1 MAEEE
6 KVYVVDATSPLHKVM
21 MCSPAYYTFNGINVI
36 TAEWMKKGD
45 TEKNDVMV
53 KEWQMLVDAYKD
65 NGIEVVEVEA
75 NPEYQVMTFA
85 RDYGCM
91 IKEGAVIGH
100 FRHPVRQV
108 EAATYEAKLKEMG
121 VPFGDHRAVQMTRA
135 DYDRYDL
142 LLAADSANVRN
153 MTRIAGGD
161 PDHKIRRLLDDCPRP
176 RDIAD
181 PWYTGNF
188 DVTYDDI
195 VEGCEAL
202 LDRLEREGK
211 T

>member
-1 MAEEE
+1 
-6 KVYVVDATSPLHKVM
+6 
-21 MCSPAYYTFNGINVI
+21 
-36 TAEWMKKGD
+36 
-45 TEKNDVMV
+45 
-53 KEWQMLVDAYKD
+53 
-65 NGIEVVEVEA
+65 
-75 NPEYQVMTFA
+75 
-85 RDYGCM
+85 
-91 IKEGAVIGH
+91 
-100 FRHPVRQV
+100 
-108 EAATYEAKLKEMG
+108 MG
-121 VPFGDHRAVQMTRA
+121 VPIGDHRAVQMNRA

-161 PDHKIRRLLDDCPRP
+161 PDHKIRRLLDDCSRP